1 MGSQPQ
7 MWAIVACICALV
19 LAICHWSFVLFTAF
33 YRHIVYPRRARQRYD
48 PGFRPRCVVI
58 IPCKGTPR
66 HASSNLLAFLRQDY
80 PDYRVI
86 FAVEAQDDPAVPI
99 IERLIAEND
108 HASLVVAGLALT
120 CAQKVHNELA
130 AITRVDG
137 PEVLVF
143 ADNDIA
149 PAPEWLRELV
159 APLSDSSVSITTGF
173 RWLVG
178 PNGTFSE
185 LAHSYASMFTY
196 AVFASTSYWS
206 GVGLWG
212 GTMAMRKEDF
222 DALGV
227 ATRWR
232 ESVVDDMSLSQLA
245 VRHNLRS
252 VLVPLCVTPSDDAL
266 DDFTHLTDWIAR
278 QLLYAKAYHVDFWLL
293 GLALM
298 LVVVVLYTLLPVSIL
313 GVLLTGDTS
322 WVWGVGGALIFA
334 AGEAVA
340 GLLYSLLGPIPAPVK
355 FALLVPVMRL
365 THLVG
370 YVKTVATRTIHWSG
384 VRYTFDRRGKVV
396 RIER

>member
-1 MGSQPQ
+1 MGSQVQ
-7 MWAIVACICALV
+7 VWAIVACICGLA
-19 LAICHWSFVLFTAF
+19 LAICHWSFVLFTAL
-33 YRHIVYPRRARQRYD
+33 YRHIVYPRRARRYAPD
-48 PGFRPRCVVI
+48 FRPRCVVI

-86 FAVEAQDDPAVPI
+86 FSVEAQDDPAVPI

-108 HASLVVAGLALT
+108 HASLVVAGLAST

-149 PAPEWLRELV
+149 PARAWLRELV
-159 APLSDSSVSITTGF
+159 APLSDPTVAITTGF

-212 GTMAMRKEDF
+212 GTMAIRKVDF
-222 DALGV
+222 DTLGV
-227 ATRWR
+227 AARWR
-232 ESVVDDMSLSQLA
+232 ESVVDDLSLSQLA

-252 VLVPLCVTPSDDAL
+252 VLVPLCITPSDDVL
-266 DDFTHLTDWIAR
+266 HDVPSLTDWIAR
-278 QLLYAKAYHVDFWLL
+278 QLLYAKAYHLDFWLL
-293 GLALM
+293 GLTLM
-298 LVVVVLYTLLPVSIL
+298 LIVVVLYALLPISIL
-313 GVLLTGDTS
+313 GALWTGDAS
-322 WVWGVGGALIFA
+322 WAWGAGGAVIFA

-340 GLLYSLLGPIPAPVK
+340 GLLYGLLGPIPANGK
-355 FALLVPVMRL
+355 FALLV
-365 THLVG
+365 
-370 YVKTVATRTIHWSG
+370 KTIATRTIHWSG

>member
-1 MGSQPQ
+1 MGSQVQ
-7 MWAIVACICALV
+7 VWAIVACICGLA
-19 LAICHWSFVLFTAF
+19 LAICHWSFVLFTAL
-33 YRHIVYPRRARQRYD
+33 YRHIVYPRRARRYAPD
-48 PGFRPRCVVI
+48 FRPRCVVI

-86 FAVEAQDDPAVPI
+86 FSVEAQDDPAVPI

-108 HASLVVAGLALT
+108 HASLVVAGLAST

-149 PAPEWLRELV
+149 PARAWLRELV
-159 APLSDSSVSITTGF
+159 APLSDPTVAITTGF

-212 GTMAMRKEDF
+212 GTMAIRKVDF
-222 DALGV
+222 DTLGV
-227 ATRWR
+227 AARWR
-232 ESVVDDMSLSQLA
+232 ESVVDDLSLSQLA

-252 VLVPLCVTPSDDAL
+252 VLVPLCITPSDDVL
-266 DDFTHLTDWIAR
+266 HDVPSLTDWIAR
-278 QLLYAKAYHVDFWLL
+278 QLLYAKAYHLDFWLL
-293 GLALM
+293 GLTLM
-298 LVVVVLYTLLPVSIL
+298 LIVVVLYALLPISIL
-313 GVLLTGDTS
+313 GALWTGDAS
-322 WVWGVGGALIFA
+322 WAWGAGGAVIFA

-340 GLLYSLLGPIPAPVK
+340 GLLYGLLGPIPANGK
-355 FALLVPVMRL
+355 FALLVPVMRF

-370 YVKTVATRTIHWSG
+370 YVKTIATRTIHWSG